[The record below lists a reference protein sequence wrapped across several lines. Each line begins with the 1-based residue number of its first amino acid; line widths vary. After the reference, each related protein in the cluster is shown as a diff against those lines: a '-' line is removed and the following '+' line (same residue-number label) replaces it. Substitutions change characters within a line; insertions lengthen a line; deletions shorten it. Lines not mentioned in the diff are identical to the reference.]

1 MGVPMQIRT
10 RGIPD
15 NVSKA
20 ICKDSV
26 RFYGKQL
33 FSSRLYK
40 NIKVSIIFEKLPN
53 PINAFCQ
60 WSDDNNTCREF
71 VITINSKL
79 NKKTT
84 LIALAHEMIHVKQ
97 FAKKELKDYLR
108 SDKVKWKGKVFA
120 LEKVKYW
127 SCPWEKEAYKNDGIL
142 YEMYKQSKKK

>member
-1 MGVPMQIRT
+1 MQIRT
-10 RGIPD
+10 KGIPD

-33 FSSRLYK
+33 FSTRLYK
-40 NIKVSIIFEKLPN
+40 NIKVLLVFDKLPN
-53 PINAFCQ
+53 PINALCH
-60 WSDDNNTCREF
+60 WSDDNHICREF
-71 VITINSKL
+71 VIIVNKKL

-84 LIALAHEMIHVKQ
+84 LIALAHEMVHVKQ
-97 FAKKELKDYLR
+97 FAKRELKDYLR
-108 SDKVKWKGKVFA
+108 TDKVRWKNKIFS
-120 LEKVKYW
+120 LDKVKYW